1 MRQRLARIIRKEFIQ
16 VLRDPRMR
24 GMLFLPPLIQLLIFG
39 YAVNLD
45 VDNARIAWMD
55 QDRTPES
62 RQLLSEFEGSGRF
75 QIVAAPNSDTAMQ
88 SLMDRGQVDAVVRVL
103 PGFARDIERGRT
115 TSVQVLLDGT
125 NSNTASLVSGYAAQ
139 TIGRYSSEV
148 VGRQQRASTI
158 GLTAIGLTA
167 PESGSTSTGN
177 DSASPSNQ
185 GGGSSQNSQPAQASM
200 SQPVPDIV
208 SRSRVWFN
216 PDLRSRNY
224 FIPGV
229 IVNIITIVTLSLTA
243 MAIVREKEIG
253 TMEQLMVTPIRPTE
267 LILGK
272 TLPFV
277 LVGFWDMLLVL
288 GASLLLFHIPFRGS
302 FGLLLACTLLF
313 LLTSLGAGLFI
324 STISR
329 TQQQAMM
336 TMGLIFQ
343 PFFMLSG
350 FSFPIRNMPVSMQM
364 LTLINPVR
372 YFMEI
377 VRGIFLQGTG
387 ISTLWPQ
394 MVALAIFGVAI
405 LWMSVLRFH
414 KQLE

>member
-1 MRQRLARIIRKEFIQ
+1 MRKEFRQ
-16 VLRDPRMR
+16 LLRDPRMR
-24 GMLFLPPLIQLLIFG
+24 AMLFMPPLIQLLIFG
-39 YAVNLD
+39 YAANLD
-45 VDNARIAWMD
+45 VNTAHIAWMD
-55 QDRTPES
+55 QDHSSAS
-62 RQLLSEFEGSGRF
+62 RELLSQFQGSGRF
-75 QIVAAPNSDTAMQ
+75 QIIAEPDSDAQMQ
-88 SLMDRGQVDAVVRVL
+88 KLLDQGKVDAVVRVM
-103 PGFARDIERGRT
+103 PGFARDVDRGRT

-125 NSNTASLVSGYAAQ
+125 NSNTASIVSNYAAQ
-139 TIGRYSSEV
+139 TIARYSAEV
-148 VGRQQRASTI
+148 MAQLQRSKMVAGTMASGGAMHPAVPQI
-158 GLTAIGLTA
+158 TA
-167 PESGSTSTGN
+167 
-177 DSASPSNQ
+177 
-185 GGGSSQNSQPAQASM
+185 
-200 SQPVPDIV
+200 
-208 SRSRVWFN
+208 RSRVWFN
-216 PDLRSRNY
+216 PDLKSRNY

-229 IVNIITIVTLSLTA
+229 VVNIITLVTLMLTA

-253 TMEQLMVTPIRPTE
+253 TMEQLMVTPIRPME

-277 LVGFWDMLLVL
+277 LVGLWDMMLVVA
-288 GASLLLFHIPFRGS
+288 ASLLVFHIPFAGN
-302 FGLLLACTLLF
+302 FGLLVVCTLLF

-336 TMGLIFQ
+336 TTGLFFQ

-350 FSFPIRNMPVSMQM
+350 FSFPIRNMPVSMQV
-364 LTLINPVR
+364 LTYINPVR

-394 MVALAIFGVAI
+394 MVALAVFGVTI
-405 LWMSVLRFH
+405 LWLSVLRFH

>member
-1 MRQRLARIIRKEFIQ
+1 MRQRLQRIIRKELLQ

-24 GMLFLPPLIQLLIFG
+24 AMLFMPPLIQLLVFG
-39 YAVNLD
+39 YAANLD
-45 VDNARIAWMD
+45 VNTARIAWMD
-55 QDRTPES
+55 QDHSTAS
-62 RQLLSEFEGSGRF
+62 RELLSEFQGSGRF
-75 QIVAAPNSDTAMQ
+75 LIIAEPNSEAQMQ
-88 SLMDRGQVDAVVRVL
+88 RLLDRATVDGVVRVM
-103 PGFARDIERGRT
+103 PGFARDVERGRT

-125 NSNTASLVSGYAAQ
+125 NSNSASIVSNYAAL
-139 TIGRYSSEV
+139 TIARYSSQV
-148 VGRQQRASTI
+148 MAQLARSKMVAGTMAAGSAIRPGVPQI
-158 GLTAIGLTA
+158 TA
-167 PESGSTSTGN
+167 
-177 DSASPSNQ
+177 
-185 GGGSSQNSQPAQASM
+185 
-200 SQPVPDIV
+200 
-208 SRSRVWFN
+208 RSRVWFN
-216 PDLRSRNY
+216 PDLKSRNY

-229 IVNIITIVTLSLTA
+229 VVNIITLVTMMLTA

-253 TMEQLMVTPIRPTE
+253 TMEQLMVTPIRPAE

-277 LVGFWDMLLVL
+277 LVGLWDMMLVVTAALLI
-288 GASLLLFHIPFRGS
+288 FHVPFAGN
-302 FGLLLACTLLF
+302 FGLLVACTLLF

-364 LTLINPVR
+364 LTYINPVR

-394 MVALAIFGVAI
+394 MVALAVFGVTI
-405 LWMSVLRFH
+405 LWLSVLRFH
-414 KQLE
+414 KTLE

>member
-1 MRQRLARIIRKEFIQ
+1 MRQRLQRIIRKELIQ
-16 VLRDPRMR
+16 VARDPRMR
-24 GMLFLPPLIQLLIFG
+24 AMLFMPPLIQLLIFG
-39 YAVNLD
+39 YAANLD
-45 VDNARIAWMD
+45 VNTAKIAWMD
-55 QDRTPES
+55 QDHSTAS
-62 RQLLSEFEGSGRF
+62 RELLSEFQGSGRF
-75 QIVAAPNSDTAMQ
+75 IIVAEPDNETQMQ
-88 SLMDRGQVDAVVRVL
+88 RLLDRATVDAVVRVM
-103 PGFARDIERGRT
+103 PGFARDVERGRP

-125 NSNTASLVSGYAAQ
+125 NSNTASIVSNYAGQ
-139 TIGRYSSEV
+139 TIARYSSEV
-148 VGRQQRASTI
+148 MAQLSRSKMVAGTMAS
-158 GLTAIGLTA
+158 GEAIK
-167 PESGSTSTGN
+167 
-177 DSASPSNQ
+177 
-185 GGGSSQNSQPAQASM
+185 PA
-200 SQPVPDIV
+200 VPQIV
-208 SRSRVWFN
+208 ARSRVWFN
-216 PDLRSRNY
+216 PDLKSRNY

-229 IVNIITIVTLSLTA
+229 VVNIITLVTLMLTA

-253 TMEQLMVTPIRPTE
+253 TMEQLMVTPIRPME

-277 LVGFWDMLLVL
+277 LVGLWDMVLVVT
-288 GASLLLFHIPFRGS
+288 ASLLVFHIPFAGN
-302 FGLLLACTLLF
+302 FGLLVVCTLLF

-336 TMGLIFQ
+336 TTGLFFQ

-350 FSFPIRNMPVSMQM
+350 FSFPIRNMPVSMQA
-364 LTLINPVR
+364 LTYINPVR

-394 MVALAIFGVAI
+394 MLALAIFGVTI
-405 LWMSVLRFH
+405 LWLSVMRFH

>member
-24 GMLFLPPLIQLLIFG
+24 AMLIFPPLIQLLIFG

-45 VDNARIAWMD
+45 VDNAKIAWMD

-75 QIVAAPNSDTAMQ
+75 VIEATPDSDQAMQ
-88 SLMDRGQVDAVVRVL
+88 HLMDRGLVDGVVRVL

-115 TSVQVLLDGT
+115 TSVQVLLDGS

-139 TIGRYSSEV
+139 TIARYSAEV
-148 VGRQQRASTI
+148 VARQQRASMI
-158 GLTAIGLTA
+158 GLTTA
-167 PESGSTSTGN
+167 PMIGSTAAGN
-177 DSASPSNQ
+177 ESPSNASGD
-185 GGGSSQNSQPAQASM
+185 GGGNSTSSTSQQAPQQMSQPA
-200 SQPVPDIV
+200 PDIV

-253 TMEQLMVTPIRPTE
+253 TMEQLMVTPIRPVE

-302 FGLLLACTLLF
+302 FGLLLLSTLLF
-313 LLTSLGAGLFI
+313 LLTTLGAGLFI
-324 STISR
+324 STVAR

-336 TMGLIFQ
+336 ATSIFFQ

-350 FSFPIRNMPVSMQM
+350 FTFPIRNMPQLAQW
-364 LTLINPVR
+364 LTYLNPVR
-372 YFMEI
+372 FFMEI
-377 VRGIFLQGTG
+377 VRGVFLQGAG
-387 ISTLWPQ
+387 FQALWPQ
-394 MVALAIFGVAI
+394 MATLAVFGVTI
-405 LWMSVLRFH
+405 LGLSISRFH